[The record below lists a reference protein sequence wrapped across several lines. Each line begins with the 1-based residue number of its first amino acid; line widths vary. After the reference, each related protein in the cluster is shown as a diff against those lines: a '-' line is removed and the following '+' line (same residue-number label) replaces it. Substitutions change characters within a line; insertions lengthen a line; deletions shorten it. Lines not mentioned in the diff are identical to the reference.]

1 MNERLIIRGGRRLN
15 GSVAVSAAKNSVLPI
30 LACCIMSAKEITL
43 ENCPRIA
50 DVFSMVEILRSI
62 GAQAELKEHTLTVN
76 CAAADPKL
84 VSAELTGKIRSSVFI
99 LGPILA
105 RFRRAN
111 ISYPG
116 GCEIGLRPID
126 LHIYGLKCLGVK
138 ISEEGGI
145 IGCDGSEMSGGVVN
159 LDFPSVGATEN
170 IMMAGVL
177 ADGKTV
183 IRNAAREPEIVDL
196 QNFINFIG
204 GRVYGAGSDVI
215 TVEGVKALH
224 GGTYT
229 PVGDRIAA
237 ATFLGAAAIT
247 GGEVCVTG
255 VQPSALHVVIE
266 KMRRTGCTVRELS
279 SGIVLQAPRVL
290 KPVHKIETQPF
301 PGFPTDMQPQMT
313 AVLCRADGSSCVVEN
328 MFENRFKY
336 TVQLGKMGAK
346 ILVKDRVA
354 VIKGTER
361 LTAASVVAEDLRGGA
376 ALVTAALCAEGTTH
390 ISGVRHIDRGYE
402 NIEDSLRSLGA
413 DIERVR

>member
-1 MNERLIIRGGRRLN
+1 MEEKLIIKGGRRLK
-15 GSVAVSAAKNSVLPI
+15 GTVAVSAAKNSVLPI
-30 LACCIMSAKEITL
+30 LACCIMSEEEIRL

-62 GAQAELKEHTLTVN
+62 GATAELNDHTLTVN
-76 CAAADPKL
+76 CKNADPKL

-105 RFRRAN
+105 RFRRAD

-138 ISEEGGI
+138 ITEEGGI
-145 IGCDGSEMSGGVVN
+145 IGCDGKELRGGVVN

-196 QNFINFIG
+196 QNFINSIG

-215 TVEGVKALH
+215 TVDGVKALR
-224 GGTYT
+224 GGTYK

-237 ATFLGAAAIT
+237 ATYLGAAAIT
-247 GGEVCVTG
+247 GGEVRVTG
-255 VQPSALHVVIE
+255 ISPSALHVVIE
-266 KMRRTGCTVRELS
+266 KLRRTGCAVAELS
-279 SGIVLQAPRVL
+279 DGVSLHAPSVLR
-290 KPVHKIETQPF
+290 PVHKIETQPF
-301 PGFPTDMQPQMT
+301 PGFPTDMQPQMS

-328 MFENRFKY
+328 MFENRYKY
-336 TVQLGKMGAK
+336 TVQLNKMGAK

-354 VIKGTER
+354 VIKGVKR
-361 LTAASVVAEDLRGGA
+361 LRAADVTAEDLRGGA

-390 ISGVRHIDRGYE
+390 LSGVRHIDRGYE
-402 NIEDSLRSLGA
+402 KIEETLSALGA
-413 DIERVR
+413 DIRRSI

>member
-1 MNERLIIRGGRRLN
+1 MEEKLIVCGGKRLSGT
-15 GSVAVSAAKNSVLPI
+15 VAARAAKNSVLPI
-30 LACCIMSAKEITL
+30 LACCIMSEKEITL
-43 ENCPRIA
+43 HNCPQIA
-50 DVFSMVEILRSI
+50 DVRSMVEILRSI
-62 GAQAELKEHTLTVN
+62 GAQAELSGHTLTVN
-76 CAAADPKL
+76 CASADPKL

-138 ISEEGGI
+138 ITEEGGI
-145 IGCDGSEMSGGVVN
+145 IGCDGREMCGGVVN

-177 ADGKTV
+177 GSGKTV

-204 GRVYGAGSDVI
+204 GKVHGAGSDVI

-224 GGTYT
+224 GGSYT

-237 ATFLGAAAIT
+237 ATYLGAAAVT

-255 VQPSALHVVIE
+255 VHPSALHVVIE
-266 KMRRTGCTVRELS
+266 KMRRTGCTVRELP

-313 AVLCRADGSSCVVEN
+313 AVLCRADGSSCMVEN

-336 TVQLGKMGAK
+336 TVQLGKMGAN

-354 VIKGTER
+354 VIKGGPLR
-361 LTAASVVAEDLRGGA
+361 AASVVAEDLRGGA
-376 ALVTAALCAEGTTH
+376 ALVTAALCAEGTTQ
-390 ISGVRHIDRGYE
+390 IAGVRHIDRGYE
-402 NIEDSLRSLGA
+402 RIEEALGALGA
-413 DIERVR
+413 DIKRV